1 MMTDCKNHD
10 NILWLFKLWLIVI
23 IMIQCVWYLASG
35 YTILLYIAIKN
46 TMPGV
51 CMNNSPVIVVKLQ
64 AASQCDARCPSALWT
79 NDGHPQQCNYNTRKL
94 I

>member
-46 TMPGV
+46 TMPEV

-64 AASQCDARCPSALWT
+64 AASQCDAHCPSVLWT
-79 NDGHPQQCNYNTRKL
+79 NDGHPQQCN
-94 I
+94 